1 MAVLKDLIVHGASR
15 FLGGINA
22 DSIET
27 NAIKADS
34 GIFNQLIATTLE
46 AKDAHIDE
54 LTANN
59 ATVFGIMDVKG
70 KLQTNQ
76 WEAASIANIGGNFYI
91 SPTGKSSSGT
101 VTITRTSAATSTAA
115 AKYSVA
121 MSGTFGVSSTSNTI
135 WATGAYGMATGNVA
149 VGTKKYPLGTCD
161 GPLSNIT
168 TGTNTI
174 TGFTISNIESAA
186 LDIIFDENSSLIS
199 SNAISSKPGTDLQ
212 VSVYLGKSGS
222 NYMPIGIL
230 LTSYGKDNKQYI
242 DIYDGTHSAGT
253 SITGF
258 AEPTVRIGDLSG
270 LSPYTQSGKY
280 TITPQG
286 WGIYTSQGY
295 FRGEVYS
302 EIGYIGGWTI
312 DGTAIK
318 TNNKASITDNTSG
331 MRIDSANGIGFSGV
345 TYFNKNGTGK
355 IGPWTLTT
363 TALYNGKSSYNA
375 SVSGGGVY
383 IGTDYIAGGNG
394 EVWWLKK
401 DGSAKIGAMTLS
413 SAGVLAV
420 PAANIS
426 GTLTASQVDVSGIIT
441 AGSIVTNTLT
451 GGTFNTTDYIRV
463 STQAS
468 SSLTIGTSGA
478 KTDWR
483 IIAGKTFGVDKSG
496 NLYATSVN
504 ITGALTATSLTIN
517 SGATIGGDG
526 ASQILNSDIEVGGR
540 NLVLRTGTMPA
551 VSNGVNGFRASGGTA
566 THIDISSPPIAGIT
580 GGIRVTNS
588 GSSAARIGMAQ
599 DQRTNTF
606 VTGEIY
612 SEGFWIRAS
621 SSFTSQITIQPVWIS
636 SSQWASIDAFSVNLT
651 TNWQYIKGEGAVLK
665 GTQANSYS
673 CGYVYASNVPAGG
686 WIEICGLKL
695 EKGNKAT
702 DWTPAPEDIE
712 VDIYEAST
720 KATSYITYV
729 SATEGIKV
737 HNSGDTTDYVQVNS
751 SAIKMY
757 RNNVEKMLLN
767 DTSFRIGSIG
777 SNKRNLYITDSAVQ
791 IRNNTIVLAEYGETT
806 KFYDGNGVADSNIAA
821 QIGADGLDII
831 KGHIGDWTIESGDIK
846 YSAGVNETSP
856 TISLT
861 KQSTSNLRSIASI
874 DASSSSE
881 TNPNSGARISVFY
894 ESYNSNTQTWQGD
907 FAGCYIIPDKISL
920 LSIAGRSLIEPNTIS
935 VGGSTPTSTIESVST
950 GGGAFIQANSAASE
964 ADVKAMSGGGTV
976 YIFSSNN
983 GNRGMYGTNSSNT
996 GHSIID
1002 VTNTNASYFRGQATS
1017 VSDLKKKKVIT
1028 DYDWKIDEFING
1040 LKPIAFRRIHED
1052 GTLGDRIRMGFGA
1065 QDIRDLTKLLYKEE
1079 LSLYQAKLID
1089 NTKEGTERESSDY
1102 HGEEIDDKNLSW
1114 SLTYEEL
1121 IAPMVLE
1128 IQRLMDRVDKLELE
1142 IKALKSQ

>member
-15 FLGGINA
+15 FLNGINA

-135 WATGAYGMATGNVA
+135 WAAGAYGMATGNVA

-230 LTSYGKDNKQYI
+230 LTSYGKDDKQYI

-302 EIGYIGGWTI
+302 EIGYIGGFTI
-312 DGTAIK
+312 G
-318 TNNKASITDNTSG
+318 ASDIH
-331 MRIDSANGIGFSGV
+331 
-345 TYFNKNGTGK
+345 
-355 IGPWTLTT
+355 
-363 TALYNGKSSYNA
+363 NGKTSYNNA
-375 SVSGGGVY
+375 NSGIYV
-383 IGTDYIAGGNG
+383 GTDYIAGGSGNS
-394 EVWWLKK
+394 WWIKSDGK
-401 DGSAKIGAMTLS
+401 FQFGGTGGITYDGSTLK
-413 SAGVLAV
+413 V
-420 PAANIS
+420 PAATVS

-451 GGTFNTTDYIRV
+451 GGIFNTADYIRV

-483 IIAGKTFGVDKSG
+483 IIAGKTFGVDRAG
-496 NLYATSVN
+496 NLYCTSAN
-504 ITGALTATSLTIN
+504 ITGALTATSLTIS

-526 ASQILNSDIEVGGR
+526 ASQILNSEIEIGGR
-540 NLVLRTGTMPA
+540 NLYISSTA
-551 VSNGVNGFRASGGTA
+551 VDGYLHSNGTSISTMTSAKEQTSDFIPVD
-566 THIDISSPPIAGIT
+566 DISTLTLQCWTPDLTSSDQTWLAYAFYSAKNMSNVIGSRTAKYSTAGVKYLSYVDIPVVS
-580 GGIRVTNS
+580 GAKYIRVSYRKKEN
-588 GSSAARIGMAQ
+588 G
-599 DQRTNTF
+599 
-606 VTGEIY
+606 
-612 SEGFWIRAS
+612 
-621 SSFTSQITIQPVWIS
+621 
-636 SSQWASIDAFSVNLT
+636 
-651 TNWQYIKGEGAVLK
+651 YIKVE
-665 GTQANSYS
+665 T
-673 CGYVYASNVPAGG
+673 
-686 WIEICGLKL
+686 
-695 EKGNKAT
+695 GNKAT
-702 DWTPAPEDIE
+702 DWSPAPEDIE

-729 SATEGIKV
+729 SATEGIKI

-757 RNNVEKMLLN
+757 RNNIEKMLLD

-791 IRNNTIVLAEYGETT
+791 IRNNTVVLAEYGETT

-874 DASSSSE
+874 NASSSSE

-920 LSIAGRSLIEPNTIS
+920 LSLQGRSLIEPNTIS
-935 VGGSTPTSTIESVST
+935 VGGSSPTSTIESVST
-950 GGGAFIQANSAASE
+950 GGGAFIQANSAANE
-964 ADVKAMSGGGTV
+964 ADVKAMSGAGTI
-976 YIFSSNN
+976 YIYSSNN

-1017 VSDLKKKKVIT
+1017 VSDLKKKDVIEE
-1028 DYDWKIDEFING
+1028 YDWKIDEFISG
-1040 LKPIAFRRIHED
+1040 LKPIAFRRIHDD

-1065 QDIRDLTKLLYKEE
+1065 QDIRDLTRSLYKEE

-1128 IQRLMDRVDKLELE
+1128 IQRLMDRVDKLESE
-1142 IKALKSQ
+1142 IKVLKS

>member
-15 FLGGINA
+15 FLGGINT
-22 DSIET
+22 DSVKANTIDATNGYFKYLKAIDGDIE
-27 NAIKADS
+27 NLSVQDLLAQK
-34 GIFNQLIATTLE
+34 
-46 AKDAHIDE
+46 
-54 LTANN
+54 
-59 ATVFGIMDVKG
+59 ATVVGLLDVKG
-70 KLQTNQ
+70 ELHTNK
-76 WEAASIANIGGNFYI
+76 WTNTNIANIGGVFYI
-91 SPTGKSSSGT
+91 SPTVISTTATVVIGGSANSRTLTVSGGSFATTT
-101 VTITRTSAATSTAA
+101 VPTWNGTSESTSAWVIGSR
-115 AKYSVA
+115 V
-121 MSGTFGVSSTSNTI
+121 MV
-135 WATGAYGMATGNVA
+135 TGSITYNNVE
-149 VGTKKYPLGTCD
+149 YPLGTCT
-161 GPLSNIT
+161 GYISGALSS
-168 TGTNTI
+168 
-174 TGFTISNIESAA
+174 TGFTVQQIYSEALEDIFSIVGTASLVGSNIQ
-186 LDIIFDENSSLIS
+186 IS
-199 SNAISSKPGTDLQ
+199 MYEIGPGNNNNQSNNASYKP
-212 VSVYLGKSGS
+212 V
-222 NYMPIGIL
+222 GIL
-230 LTSYGKDNKQYI
+230 MTSYGMADKSTHI
-242 DIYDGTHSAGT
+242 DIYGGVNAKNT
-253 SITGF
+253 SSKTSGM
-258 AEPTVRIGDLSG
+258 ADPNVRIGYLGG
-270 LSPYTQSGKY
+270 LDSYTDSAGNTRQP
-280 TITPQG
+280 TG
-286 WGIYTSQGY
+286 WGIYTDNGFFKGVVVADSG
-295 FRGEVYS
+295 S
-302 EIGYIGGWTI
+302 IGHFTI
-312 DGTAIK
+312 DSNSIYSGSHSAYNS
-318 TNNKASITDNTSG
+318 NNA
-331 MRIDSANGIGFSGV
+331 GIFLGR
-345 TYFNKNGTGK
+345 
-355 IGPWTLTT
+355 P
-363 TALYNGKSSYNA
+363 SSSSSDY
-375 SVSGGGVY
+375 
-383 IGTDYIAGGNG
+383 YIAGGPQAL
-394 EVWWLKK
+394 WYLKS

-441 AGSIVTNTLT
+441 TGSIVTNTLT

-504 ITGALTATSLTIN
+504 ITGALTATSLTIS

-599 DQRTNTF
+599 DHRTNTF

-702 DWTPAPEDIE
+702 DWTPAPEDVE

-757 RNNVEKMLLN
+757 RNNVEKMLL
-767 DTSFRIGSIG
+767 DDSSFRIGSIG

-791 IRNNTIVLAEYGETT
+791 IRNNTVVLAEYGSIT

-831 KGHIGDWTIESGDIK
+831 KGHIGDWTIENGDIK
-846 YSAGVNETSP
+846 YSAGVSETSP

-920 LSIAGRSLIEPNTIS
+920 LSLQGRSLIEPNTIS
-935 VGGSTPTSTIESVST
+935 VGGSSPTSTIESVST

-964 ADVKAMSGGGTV
+964 ADVKAMSGAGTI
-976 YIFSSNN
+976 YIYSSNN

-1017 VSDLKKKKVIT
+1017 VSDLKKKDVIEE
-1028 DYDWKIDEFING
+1028 YDWKIDEFISG
-1040 LKPIAFRRIHED
+1040 LKPIAFRRIHDD

-1065 QDIRDLTKLLYKEE
+1065 QDIRDLTRSLYKEE

-1102 HGEEIDDKNLSW
+1102 HGEETDDKNLSW

-1128 IQRLMDRVDKLELE
+1128 IQRLMDRVNKLESE
-1142 IKALKSQ
+1142 IKVLKS